1 MPTEIAQAEAT
12 IALNFR
18 ATEFRLE
25 TQGKSALDL
34 CKLCLQAG
42 AELQHRRQT
51 TNHILFLNGYKV
63 RYTWSHNNLIE

>member
-1 MPTEIAQAEAT
+1 MRNEIAQAEAT

-42 AELQHRRQT
+42 AELQET
-51 TNHILFLNGYKV
+51 TNHILIGCKV
-63 RYTWSHNNLIE
+63 AQQSC